1 MGVIESYKTKDMIKE
16 EVSGA
21 EQTNKVEEQP
31 TTSTQTK
38 EVR

>member
-16 EVSGA
+16 EVSSA
-21 EQTNKVEEQP
+21 EQTSEVEKQQ
-31 TTSTQTK
+31 TTNTQTK